1 MMTLAPDAGT
11 AHHAAVAPP
20 SAAHR
25 LFAANSRQLLAPLVV
40 VRRLE
45 SEFAFVDADSAEGSR
60 QVLAIVGR
68 LEARVRHRVHSIY
81 RERLEH
87 LRSVSERSVC
97 VHFGDDPG
105 SSTEYL
111 CTTVIPGEPLVF
123 NYESVAHEQA
133 VQSLLHRCA
142 RVLGYH
148 IGSALAGELLPFR

>member
-1 MMTLAPDAGT
+1 MMMLAPDAG
-11 AHHAAVAPP
+11 AARHAAVAPP
-20 SAAHR
+20 AAAHR
-25 LFAANSRQLLAPLVV
+25 LFVSNSRQLLDPLVV
-40 VRRLE
+40 VGRLK
-45 SEFAFVDADSAEGSR
+45 SEFAYVDADSAEGLR
-60 QVLAIVGR
+60 QVLSLVDR
-68 LEARVRHRVHSIY
+68 LEARVRNRVHSIY

-123 NYESVAHEQA
+123 SYESVAHEQA
-133 VQSLLHRCA
+133 AHALLHRCA

-148 IGSALAGELLPFR
+148 IGSALGGELLPFR